1 MTVLRNLR
9 RRVEGLCIDIRNYAS
24 TVGNLE
30 YRVESLC
37 RDVLQYRHCIPNHEE
52 VSDFLISAKR
62 ILDSESELHNLSTTR
77 RTGRGDHSKFD
88 PKAMPKWSLGQ
99 QQRAWALSNLNSKTA
114 NIPKVECAN
123 LSNVM
128 LSDPCSVHVLY

>member
-1 MTVLRNLR
+1 MKLARWWWYGTVGPTKLMAANSVTVLRNLR

-77 RTGRGDHSKFD
+77 RTGRGAGTTVNSTRR
-88 PKAMPKWSLGQ
+88 PCLNG
-99 QQRAWALSNLNSKTA
+99 LSVS
-114 NIPKVECAN
+114 
-123 LSNVM
+123 S
-128 LSDPCSVHVLY
+128 SVHGPYQT